1 MGQQAPQTNQPPN
14 NSLPSPG
21 GTNQNSQSMQ
31 EQMQLLQKQAQV
43 AQAQRDAAQAQ
54 INAGPTRPDFKG
66 LTDAEGNL
74 MDKFKMSSGAGYKDI
89 ATAGLEQGK
98 TKALDEAAQS
108 QMGANA
114 AARTSL
120 ATRGGLTGGAALR
133 LAQSGAQNLANARQD
148 IGRTGMEGAQK
159 IAEKTFD
166 IGRQAE
172 QTNLENLIKN
182 QAGLNAFDLQKY
194 SEQMKTW
201 AASKSADAQARAAE
215 NSGKK

>member
-1 MGQQAPQTNQPPN
+1 MGQQAPQNPTPN
-14 NSLPSPG
+14 TNSLPGPG
-21 GTNQNSQSMQ
+21 GSNQNSQSMQ
-31 EQMQLLQKQAQV
+31 DQMQLLQKQAQV

-54 INAGPTRPDFKG
+54 LNAGPQRPDFKG

-74 MDKFKMSSGAGYKDI
+74 MDKFKLSSGEGYKDI
-89 ATAGLEQGK
+89 ATQGLEQGK
-98 TKALDEAAQS
+98 TKAMSEAAQS

-114 AARTSL
+114 AARTAL
-120 ATRGGLTGGAALR
+120 ATRGGLSGGAALR

-194 SEQMKTW
+194 SEQMKAW
-201 AASKSADAQARAAE
+201 AANKSADAQAQAAE